1 MIDHDR
7 LLRWA
12 IATLESAGIPYM
24 ISGSLAS
31 SIYGRARATNDAD
44 IVIDVTSK
52 DVAVLMDAVAG
63 TEFYGSPAAAQEAVT
78 NRTMFNVI
86 DPVTG
91 AKIDFIVRKNRPF
104 SVAELERRRRLPF
117 NETEAYFASPEDV
130 ILSKLEWAQLGESER
145 QLTDASHV
153 AIAYAGQLDVAY
165 LRYWAGQLGIVEN
178 VEKVLS
184 RSAG

>member
-31 SIYGRARATNDAD
+31 SMYGRARATNDAD

-63 TEFYGSPAAAQEAVT
+63 TEFYGSPAAAQEAV
-78 NRTMFNVI
+78 
-86 DPVTG
+86 
-91 AKIDFIVRKNRPF
+91 
-104 SVAELERRRRLPF
+104 
-117 NETEAYFASPEDV
+117 
-130 ILSKLEWAQLGESER
+130 
-145 QLTDASHV
+145 
-153 AIAYAGQLDVAY
+153 IALC
-165 LRYWAGQLGIVEN
+165 
-178 VEKVLS
+178 S
-184 RSAG
+184 T